1 MTTGLSAPSSA
12 FRRVTASCGAK
23 GPRMIRATSP
33 GSTLV
38 MAKISTE
45 ATASVKASSSTR
57 RPMKRSMSGFD
68 PDLGQ
73 VQVVGHA
80 AGQVLHRGAGGTEVL
95 VEIGDD
101 GGDLVVEQRRDLVA
115 DLAAGA
121 YVRLGFEFGEQF
133 VELRVLPVGGVP
145 FGRASEA

>member
-1 MTTGLSAPSSA
+1 MTTGRSVPSSA

-38 MAKISTE
+38 MAKIRTD
-45 ATASVKASSSTR
+45 ATASVKASRSTR
-57 RPMKRSMSGFD
+57 RPKKRSMSGFD

-73 VQVVGHA
+73 VEVVGHA
-80 AGQVLHRGAGGTEVL
+80 AGQVLHRGAGGAEVL

-101 GGDLVVEQRRDLVA
+101 GGDLVIEKGCHAVA
-115 DLAAGA
+115 DLAAGLD
-121 YVRLGFEFGEQF
+121 VGLGF
-133 VELRVLPVGGVP
+133 
-145 FGRASEA
+145 

>member
-1 MTTGLSAPSSA
+1 MTTGRSVPSSA

-45 ATASVKASSSTR
+45 ATARVKASSSTR
-57 RPMKRSMSGFD
+57 RLMKPSMSGFD
-68 PDLGQ
+68 PDLGE

-80 AGQVLHRGAGGTEVL
+80 AGQVLHRGAGGAEIL
-95 VEIGDD
+95 VEIGDNCWD
-101 GGDLVVEQRRDLVA
+101 FVVEKGRNVIA
-115 DLAAGA
+115 DLASG
-121 YVRLGFEFGEQF
+121 VHVGFG
-133 VELRVLPVGGVP
+133 
-145 FGRASEA
+145 